1 MDKRPLLESDSLEKT
16 QEMSTALTR
25 DDTNI
30 TSGASY
36 VSLTPA
42 EDKKGQN
49 QRKTW
54 TGKWK
59 GYYAC
64 SVMFMIKKDEE
75 IQWGLLSLSLSL
87 SKY

>member
-54 TGKWK
+54 TGK
-59 GYYAC
+59 
-64 SVMFMIKKDEE
+64 
-75 IQWGLLSLSLSL
+75 
-87 SKY
+87 